1 MTQTNSS
8 LNSGKPPAPPDP
20 SNTTTPG
27 RTWSSIASLNVS
39 KRNKTNTLEIR
50 LENDQTITG
59 CSLNTD
65 EIEKL
70 LRRLKIEVSQF
81 TSVQACPERK
91 NVVFIT
97 LANGIDANK
106 FINSSNESFIL
117 KQGMRTT
124 TIKHANKKEV
134 KCTNIWPPP

>member
-1 MTQTNSS
+1 MTQTNTS

-20 SNTTTPG
+20 SNTTMSS

-70 LRRLKIEVSQF
+70 LRRLKIDVSQF
-81 TSVQACPERK
+81 TSVQACPERNK
-91 NVVFIT
+91 NAYV
-97 LANGIDANK
+97 
-106 FINSSNESFIL
+106 
-117 KQGMRTT
+117 
-124 TIKHANKKEV
+124 
-134 KCTNIWPPP
+134 P